1 MEAYLEIRVLTRDT
15 SLVSRVHLHDEKLKR
30 DHVVRDREDVPL
42 RQAREVP
49 QARLESVR
57 RQRKV
62 SSGTDDKLIK
72 EGLDVHGLGVADF
85 EELQVL
91 SLNLDPLTLWELSTR
106 HSERVAFSQPRK
118 RKRERDVS
126 GEREEGGGGEADPL

>member
-1 MEAYLEIRVLTRDT
+1 MSLRRKVEAYLEIRVLTRDT

-49 QARLESVR
+49 QARLESAR

-62 SSGTDDKLIK
+62 SSG
-72 EGLDVHGLGVADF
+72 
-85 EELQVL
+85 
-91 SLNLDPLTLWELSTR
+91 LTTN
-106 HSERVAFSQPRK
+106 
-118 RKRERDVS
+118 
-126 GEREEGGGGEADPL
+126 